1 MTGDPYIMHVDHTHI
16 VPFSFYRLTFKYKSG
31 EEEDLKGQWNT
42 LERSESKAFHSVTLQ
57 RPKQS
62 GFFFF
67 FLLPPPSPHC
77 SHMAHTII
85 KLNMKPMS
93 HEREAQIIREVTSIS
108 TAAPLKR
115 LCQLSAQ
122 RWENKSW
129 NIMHSD
135 VWHMIAGWSI
145 FPSRPWY
152 CTLFSEP

>member
-1 MTGDPYIMHVDHTHI
+1 MHVDHAHI

-31 EEEDLKGQWNT
+31 GRKTWRGRWNT
-42 LERSESKAFHSVTLQ
+42 LERSESKAFHSVNSAEATTI
-57 RPKQS
+57 S
-62 GFFFF
+62 FFFF
-67 FLLPPPSPHC
+67 FSLPPPHC

-129 NIMHSD
+129 NIMHGD